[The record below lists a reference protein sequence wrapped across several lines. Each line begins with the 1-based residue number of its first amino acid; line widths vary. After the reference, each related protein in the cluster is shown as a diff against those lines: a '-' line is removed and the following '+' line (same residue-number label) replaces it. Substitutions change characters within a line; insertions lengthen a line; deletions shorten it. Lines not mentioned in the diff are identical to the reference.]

1 MTDASF
7 VIIAFNEAQRIE
19 RTLRS
24 ITAQAGLEDYEVIVV
39 DDCSSDATAAVV
51 RRYADKDPAVKL
63 ISHPVN
69 RGRGAAR
76 ATGIGAATGRYVAM
90 VDADIILSPDWFGS
104 CVAALNGAHA
114 VSGTPIPDGDVQYLY
129 TALRLRPRARP
140 SATTITGNNALFKRE
155 VFDRVGFDPSFR
167 NGEDVA
173 LSHALADAGL
183 EARIL
188 HDVTVEHEEGK
199 GLLDSL
205 AWMYESG
212 MGATRQLMVFRR
224 LRGPDAAFGVWL
236 VATLAGAGWAAKRR
250 TVWPLVAPMAVT
262 VAVSAAHVQG
272 KFFLR
277 REPPLRVGLAVGLN
291 AAMLSAYFGGRLVA
305 SVRVGARILSGGD
318 AVPARTER

>member
-1 MTDASF
+1 MTDTSF
-7 VIIAFNEAQRIE
+7 VIIAFNEAERIE

-51 RRYADKDPAVKL
+51 RRYADEDPAVKL
-63 ISHPVN
+63 IRHPIN

-76 ATGIGAATGRYVAM
+76 ATGIGAAMGRYVAM
-90 VDADIILSPDWFGS
+90 VDADIILSPDWYES
-104 CVAALNGAHA
+104 CTAALNGAHA

-129 TALRLRPRARP
+129 TALRLRPRARR

-188 HDVTVEHEEGK
+188 TDVTVEHEEGK
-199 GLLDSL
+199 GLLGSL

-212 MGATRQLMVFRR
+212 VGATRQLLVFRR
-224 LRGPDAAFGVWL
+224 VRGPDAAFALWL
-236 VATLAGAGWAAKRR
+236 AAGLAGAGAAARRR
-250 TVWPLVAPMAVT
+250 TAWPAAAPLVIA
-262 VAVSAAHVQG
+262 VAVSTVHVRT

-291 AAMLSAYFGGRLVA
+291 TAMLLAYFSGRVVA
-305 SVRVGARILSGGD
+305 STRAGAGLLRGD
-318 AVPARTER
+318 AVPAGTEH

>member
-7 VIIAFNEAQRIE
+7 VIIAFNEAERIE

-24 ITAQAGLEDYEVIVV
+24 ITAQSGLDDYEVIVV
-39 DDCSSDATAAVV
+39 DDCSSDDTAAVV
-51 RRYADKDPAVKL
+51 RRYASQDPAVKV

-76 ATGIGAATGRYVAM
+76 ATGIGAAVGRYVAM
-90 VDADIILSPDWFGS
+90 VDADIILSPDWYES
-104 CVAALNGAHA
+104 CAAALNGAHA

-129 TALRLRPRARP
+129 TTLGLRPRARP
-140 SATTITGNNALFKRE
+140 STTTITGNNALFKRE

-183 EARIL
+183 EARVL
-188 HDVTVEHEEGK
+188 DDVTVEHEEDK
-199 GLLDSL
+199 GLLGSL

-212 MGATRQLMVFRR
+212 VGATRQLLVFRR
-224 LRGPDAAFGVWL
+224 LRGPDAAFALWL
-236 VATLAGAGWAAKRR
+236 AAGLAGAGWAAKRR
-250 TVWPLVAPMAVT
+250 AAWPAAAPLAIT
-262 VAVSAAHVQG
+262 VAVSAAHVRD

-277 REPPLRVGLAVGLN
+277 RERPLRVGFAVGLN
-291 AAMLSAYFGGRLVA
+291 TAMLLAYFGGRLVA
-305 SVRVGARILSGGD
+305 SARAGAAFLRRATS
-318 AVPARTER
+318 ATSTEL